1 MECLVEKSCGG
12 CKYRSMQED
21 AYRVQKI
28 EKIKRLLAL
37 LNEESFVMN
46 EPVFVPDGRRR
57 RATFAFEI
65 KKKKLVLGFNKE
77 NSKELVNIEN
87 CPLLTKTINNLIP
100 ALRRFLEEFC
110 AENYT
115 EKQGKKLVTK
125 TITSGDVF
133 VCEADNGLDIV
144 IECPMKLELAHKM
157 IISDFCLQNEKII
170 RVSHRFSASDEA
182 ETLIE
187 KVKPL
192 VKMGKYNVEIPAGTF
207 LQPSKEGQEILSKLV
222 LKEMSGIKG
231 KIADLFCGVGTF
243 SYVLADLPDVKI
255 AASDSS
261 KALLKGF
268 KNSINHNQIS
278 NIEVVEK
285 NLFKYPPSEEEL
297 KTYKAIVFDPP
308 RAGAAALCQVLAKAE
323 YKLEKIVAVSCNP
336 ATFVNDANKL
346 ISGGYHLQEIT
357 IVDQFVYS
365 DHSELVACFTKEKM

>member
-1 MECLVEKSCGG
+1 MACAIEKSCGG
-12 CKYRSMQED
+12 CKYRSIRED
-21 AYRVQKI
+21 EYRRQKV
-28 EKIKRLLAL
+28 EKIKHLLGM
-37 LNEESFVMN
+37 LNEQPDVMN
-46 EPVFVPDGRRR
+46 EPLFVPDECRR

-65 KKKKLVLGFNKE
+65 KKKRLVFGFNKE
-77 NSKELVNIEN
+77 NSKEIVDMKN
-87 CPLLTKTINNLIP
+87 CPLLTKTINNFIP
-100 ALRRFLEEFC
+100 VLRHFLEEFC

-125 TITSGDVF
+125 TIVSGDVF

-144 IECPMKLELAHKM
+144 LECPTKLGLTHKM
-157 IISDFCLQNEKII
+157 IISDFCLQNEKVI
-170 RVSHRFSASDEA
+170 RVSHRFSISDEA

-187 KVKPL
+187 KIKPF
-192 VKMGKYNVEIPAGTF
+192 VKMGKYDVAIPAGTF
-207 LQPSKEGQEILSKLV
+207 LQPSKEGQEILSQLV
-222 LKEMSGIKG
+222 LKEMQGIKG

-243 SYVLADLPDVKI
+243 SYVLADLPEVKI
-255 AASDSS
+255 VASDSS

-268 KNSINHNQIS
+268 KNSINYNQIN
-278 NIEVVEK
+278 NIELIEK
-285 NLFKYPPSEEEL
+285 NLFKYPPSESEL

-308 RAGAAALCQVLAKAE
+308 RAGAAALCQVLAEAE

-357 IVDQFVYS
+357 IVDQFTYS